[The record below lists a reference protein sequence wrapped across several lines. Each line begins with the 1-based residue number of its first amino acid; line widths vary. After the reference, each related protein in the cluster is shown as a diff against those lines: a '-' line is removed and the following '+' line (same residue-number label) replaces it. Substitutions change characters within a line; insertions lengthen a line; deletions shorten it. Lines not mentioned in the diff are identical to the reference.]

1 MLQAGNEHVEDK
13 ASRIV
18 TSRGLALAG
27 LGISISLDE
36 LAIGFNIG
44 LPAGPCIPPADLPL
58 AARTPGARARPRRA
72 RSPPRTYLLRSA
84 ASEHDLH
91 KI

>member
-58 AARTPGARARPRRA
+58 AARTPGRAQGRGEPGAHRG
-72 RSPPRTYLLRSA
+72 L
-84 ASEHDLH
+84 
-91 KI
+91 IC